1 MTFLVSPGILVREF
15 DLTTTIPAI
24 AATPAAYAGVF
35 RWGPVMQRILV
46 DSENNLVSRFGK
58 PTNYNGE
65 SWFTVASFL
74 AYGGFTYVVR
84 AGDTTGNTVVVGFA
98 GNAAAG
104 NLALMAG
111 NNKVQVVNSL
121 GVGVG
126 MKLFYANTPGIDPNQ
141 DGGVYVAQVNS
152 SVLTLTAPA
161 TGNAAS
167 AQLIFRD
174 NLMYSAVAQEV
185 VDYTNQWADQTVL
198 NPGDFE
204 VKDGTFDPS
213 ILFMARYPG
222 ALGNSLRVA
231 VCDHPEQFASN
242 TSLQGVANAAT
253 GVPNT
258 QIDVTTSFMVAN
270 VGSNTLVVTV
280 APANTSN
287 ATFVTSANLIVG
299 EAQASLTLGDL
310 IETGNSS
317 IGFQFMKVTGWSNV
331 VSSGNVYSFTIN
343 CEDEFKLHANV
354 QNASIERYWEFY
366 NAVREE
372 PNQSDYVYRY
382 GNTSAMDE
390 MHIVV
395 VDEGGAF
402 QGNPGGILEIYKSVS
417 RATDAKNLNNTTNY
431 VKDVINQQSQYIWWT
446 HERTV
451 AECNTAEFI
460 ESSTGLAPLNI
471 RFTFGDDGKDEAN
484 IELGHL
490 INGYDQYA
498 SPEEVDISLI
508 MVGKGRGLPVSA
520 NTQLATWLLDNIAA
534 RRKDCIVLCSP
545 DIGFC
550 VNNKGFEA
558 EDIAMARDTMPSTSY
573 GVMDSGYKYMY
584 DRYNDVYR
592 WVPLNGDIAGLC
604 AQTDMTNAPWWSP
617 AGFNRGN
624 IKNVV
629 KLAWNP
635 RESERD
641 TLYTHDI
648 NPVCHFRDMG
658 TVLYGDKTLFHKPSA
673 FNRINVRR
681 LFIVLEK
688 AIATASKFTLFEFN
702 DEFTRSQFKA
712 MVNPFLK
719 QIQGQ
724 RGITGF
730 FVRCDQ
736 TNNTPWI
743 IQNNEFVADIFI
755 RPNYSIN
762 WILLNFINVPPTLS
776 FAEAEAIQF

>member
-24 AATPAAYAGVF
+24 AATPAAFAGVF

-46 DSENNLVSRFGK
+46 NSENNLASRFGK
-58 PTNYNGE
+58 PSNYNGE
-65 SWFTVASFL
+65 LWFTVASFL

-84 AGDTTGNTVVVGFA
+84 AGDTTGNTVVVGFT
-98 GNAAAG
+98 GNTG
-104 NLALMAG
+104 NGCMVAG
-111 NNKVQVVNSL
+111 NNKVQIQNTI
-121 GVGVG
+121 GIGVG
-126 MKLFYANTPGIDPNQ
+126 MKLFYANVNAIDVTQ
-141 DGGVYVAQVNS
+141 DGGVYVAAVNS
-152 SVLTLTAPA
+152 SFVTLTAAPTANA
-161 TGNAAS
+161 TS

-174 NLMYSAVAQEV
+174 NILYSAVAQEV
-185 VDYTNQWADQTVL
+185 VDYTNQWGDQTVL
-198 NPGDFE
+198 NPGDYE
-204 VKDGTFDPS
+204 IKDGTFDPS
-213 ILFMARYPG
+213 ILFMAKYPG

-231 VCDHPEQFASN
+231 VCDSPAQFASN
-242 TSLQGVANAAT
+242 IQLQANALT
-253 GVPNT
+253 VNVEST
-258 QIDVTTSFMVAN
+258 FMVAN

-280 APANTSN
+280 APANTAN
-287 ATFVTSANLIVG
+287 AALVTSANLVAG
-299 EAQASLTLGDL
+299 AAQAALTLGDL

-331 VSSGNVYSFTIN
+331 VSSGNVYSFSIN
-343 CEDEFKLHANV
+343 CEDEYKLHANV
-354 QNASIERYWEFY
+354 QNAGIDRYWEFY

-382 GNTSAMDE
+382 GNTAAMDE
-390 MHIVV
+390 MHIVI

-402 QGNPGGILEIYKSVS
+402 NGNPGGILEIYKSVS

-431 VKDVINQQSQYIWWT
+431 VKDVINQQSQYVWWT

-451 AECNTAEFI
+451 AENDTAEFI
-460 ESSTGLAPLNI
+460 KSSTGTAPLSI
-471 RFTFGDDGKDEAN
+471 RFTFGDDGLDEATVP
-484 IELGHL
+484 LGNL
-490 INGYDQYA
+490 INGYDLYA
-498 SPEEVDISLI
+498 SAEDVDISLI

-558 EDIAMARDTMPSTSY
+558 DDIAAARDTMPSTSY
-573 GVMDSGYKYMY
+573 GVMDFGYKYMY

-641 TLYTHDI
+641 TLYVHDI

-743 IQNNEFVADIFI
+743 IQSNEFVADIFI

-762 WILLNFINVPPTLS
+762 WIFLNFVNVPPTLS